1 MITENYIH
9 SEGRRFDVPIKRKR
23 TKSNVK
29 VGGIY
34 WCSVK
39 PFQGKIRAECLT
51 IYDNS
56 ALVKIIVCEKEA
68 DEALQVQLN
77 HLTVVSFKNMKGV

>member
-34 WCSVK
+34 SFCGREK
-39 PFQGKIRAECLT
+39 PR
-51 IYDNS
+51 
-56 ALVKIIVCEKEA
+56 
-68 DEALQVQLN
+68 
-77 HLTVVSFKNMKGV
+77 FKTCG